1 MAGIGFELK
10 KIFKRRGILN
20 YFAGAVYAS
29 AVTIGPTLMIVAVL
43 LMLYTVLPYME
54 ASVKNRELFSSTLL
68 YCFIFPM
75 IFSTPMNAVLSRYVA
90 DRIYLEKYDEIM
102 PCIRTGMAV
111 TLLAA
116 AAAGIGFCLAE
127 YKAGGVEPLYVF
139 VSYCFFISM
148 TMVFYLMTYVSI
160 LKEYRRITLCFAV
173 GLGIGSGAAWLWES
187 WLQVEVTRAILYGM
201 TLAFLIVALLLYA
214 HLKSFFRIAT
224 EKRTGITGYLK
235 KYPGLFLTN
244 LFYVLGLYGHNFVFW
259 TTDLQLKVAKVFLS
273 APSYDMAGCL
283 AMFSNITCLVIF
295 MTRVETEF
303 AGKYQ
308 VYCSAVIRG
317 SRAEIITARRAMMRV
332 MKDEIF
338 FLLRIQFVITTVIF
352 LAAMLVLPRL
362 GFGGLVLRMYPA
374 LSAGYLVTF
383 AMYAL
388 IIFLF
393 YFDDRVGSMMTAL
406 VFCAGTAVCSIAATG
421 LERPLAGFGL
431 FGGAMLGWTAG
442 FFRLVYIQK
451 HLDHFA
457 FCRGSVMPVSKKGTQ
472 ET

>member
-1 MAGIGFELK
+1 MAGIGFELN

-29 AVTIGPTLMIVAVL
+29 AVTVGPTLMIVAVL

-54 ASVKNRELFSSTLL
+54 TPVKNRELFSSTLL

-90 DRIYLEKYDEIM
+90 DRIYMEKYDEIM

-116 AAAGIGFCLAE
+116 AAAGIGFGVVE
-127 YKAGGVEPLYVF
+127 HKAGGVELLYVF
-139 VSYCFFISM
+139 VSYCFFIAM

-160 LKEYRRITLCFAV
+160 LKEYRRITLCFAI
-173 GLGIGSGAAWLWES
+173 GLGAGFAAAWLWES
-187 WLQVEVTRAILYGM
+187 WFGVEVTRAILYGM

-214 HLKSFFRIAT
+214 RLKSFFRDAS

-259 TTDLQLKVAKVFLS
+259 NTDLQLRVAKVFVS

-338 FLLRIQFVITTVIF
+338 FLLRLQFVITTIIF

-374 LSAGYLVTF
+374 LSAGYLATF

-406 VFCAGTAVCSIAATG
+406 VFCAGTVACSIAATG